1 MSIPDLRRIV
11 GARCLWSGLS
21 LISLFLCSSVVPS
34 LAADAD
40 TEADEEALRAARLA
54 VDGPSLLTLFRK
66 RTPDAETQAHF
77 KTLIVQLGSPS
88 FFEREEASEELA
100 SSGVTAAG
108 LLRQAARHTDP
119 EIRRRAREALALVEY
134 GELSEDVLL
143 SALRV
148 LARRKPARMIEV
160 LLAYAPHSAS
170 ADVTEALC
178 LALASVAVRDG
189 AADPLLLRALS
200 SKSAVQRGVAAV
212 VLCRADCRPQMP
224 AVRRLLRDPNPHVRR
239 RVALALLEA
248 RDKTAVPVLIDLLTT
263 LPLAEAESI
272 DAVLLQL
279 ASESPPEG
287 RLDDDAARVKYRA
300 AWSDWWKSHGDALDL
315 GEINF
320 SPHWRGYTLAVCMAA
335 MRGRGGRVGC
345 IIELD
350 ARGRTR
356 WQMQGLI
363 YPVDAQVIDERRVL
377 VTELRTGWVTERN
390 HNGEILRKMEVAEP
404 ALEARRLPN
413 GHTLITTRSRVYEVD
428 RHDKEVWTTKDH
440 AGRGMI
446 LSACPLPGGQIGI
459 CYQTGEF
466 VRQNRS
472 GKTLASFQIGRIF
485 RPTGSHIQ
493 GLPNGHI
500 LVPQFYD
507 GKVVEFD
514 GKGREVWS
522 ASYPQP
528 ASAQRLP
535 NGRTLVAG
543 YGTNVIVEL
552 DKNGREV
559 KSQHCDGR
567 LMCVRGR

>member
-1 MSIPDLRRIV
+1 MRSRYVALVSLMVLTSICRSV
-11 GARCLWSGLS
+11 GGTD
-21 LISLFLCSSVVPS
+21 V
-34 LAADAD
+34 DA
-40 TEADEEALRAARLA
+40 EADEETLRAARLP
-54 VDGPSLLTLFRK
+54 VDGPSLLTLFHK
-66 RTPDAETQAHF
+66 RTPDAETQARF
-77 KTLIVQLGSPS
+77 KTLIAQLGSPS
-88 FFEREEASEELA
+88 FLEREEASEELA

-108 LLRQAARHTDP
+108 LLRLASRNRDL
-119 EIRRRAREALALVEY
+119 EIRRRACEALALVEQ

-143 SALRV
+143 SALRM
-148 LARRKPARMIEV
+148 LARRKPPRTTEV
-160 LLAYAPHSAS
+160 LLAYVPHAAS
-170 ADVTEALC
+170 AGITEALC
-178 LALASVAVRDG
+178 LTLASVAVRDG
-189 AADPLLLRALS
+189 AADPLLVRALS
-200 SKSAVQRGVAAV
+200 AKSSVQRGVAAAV
-212 VLCRADCRPQMP
+212 MCRADCRQHLP
-224 AVRRLLRDPNPHVRR
+224 AVRRLLRDSNPHVRR

-272 DAVLLQL
+272 EAMLLQL
-279 ASESPPEG
+279 ASDSSPEG
-287 RLDDDAARVKYRA
+287 RLDEQAARVKYRV
-300 AWSDWWKSHGDALDL
+300 AWADWWKRHGDELDL
-315 GEINF
+315 RAIQF

-335 MRGRGGRVGC
+335 MRGRGGRMGC
-345 IIELD
+345 IVELD

-356 WQMQGLI
+356 WQMQGLLF
-363 YPVDAQVIDERRVL
+363 PVDAQVLDERRVL
-377 VTELRTGWVTERN
+377 VTEMRTGRVTERN
-390 HNGEILRKMEVAEP
+390 HNGDILRSIDVAEP

-428 RHDKEVWTTKDH
+428 RHNKEVWSTKNH

-472 GKTLASFQIGRIF
+472 GKTLASFPIGRLF

-514 GKGREVWS
+514 GNGREVWS
-522 ASYPQP
+522 ASYHQP

-543 YGTNVIVEL
+543 YGSNVIVEL